1 MKEVLNIQR
10 VWDWKQAAYL
20 FLVGMGAGAYL
31 TGFAYSMIQPE
42 FAPVSKLAFPIAA
55 FLVIAGYCFLLA
67 DLGRKRVTH
76 LAFLRPSSSWISR
89 GTIVITIF
97 LVLNL
102 IHIGTLF
109 WPSKLLEAMPALH
122 LWLGSIAS
130 LFAVLTLIYT
140 GLLLRAASPIPLWHT
155 SFVPVLF
162 LISGI
167 STGIMGIALSLSA
180 YGLSTGTTLG
190 QTLTLLARYN
200 MFIIVIEAIFI
211 FFYLWRMYRL
221 IVARISAQMMISG
234 SLAALFW
241 GGLVVVGLVVP
252 FIAELLKAYLAIADP
267 VTMLVLTVI
276 ATIPGLI
283 GGFILR
289 HIIIAA
295 GMRNPLNVQGVLVPL
310 SDADRV
316 KIPKQV
322 SALYR

>member
-1 MKEVLNIQR
+1 MKEALNIQKA
-10 VWDWKQAAYL
+10 WDWKQAAYL
-20 FLVGMGAGAYL
+20 FLIGMGAGAYL
-31 TGFAYSMIQPE
+31 IGFASSIIQPE
-42 FAPVSKLAFPIAA
+42 FVLVSRLAFPIAA
-55 FLVIAGYCFLLA
+55 FLVIAGYCSQLA
-67 DLGRKRVTH
+67 DLGRKRMTH
-76 LAFLRPSSSWISR
+76 LAFLRPSSSWVSR

-97 LVLNL
+97 LILDL

-109 WPSKLLEAMPALH
+109 WPATLLQATPALH

-130 LFAVLTLIYT
+130 LFAVFTLIYT

-167 STGIMGIALSLSA
+167 STGIMAIALSLSA

-190 QTLTLLARYN
+190 QMLTLLARYN

-211 FFYLWRMYRL
+211 FFYLWRMHRL
-221 IVARISAQMMISG
+221 TVARASAQMMIRG

-241 GGLVVVGLVVP
+241 GGLVVVGLVMP

-267 VTMLVLTVI
+267 ATMLVLTII
-276 ATIPGLI
+276 ATIPGLA

-295 GMRNPLNVQGVLVPL
+295 GVRNPLNVQGVLVPL

-316 KIPKQV
+316 KVPKQV
-322 SALYR
+322 SALYH